1 MKKYLLLFLLFGCS
15 FSDQNQT
22 PIITTVSP
30 EDFEEEKEVS
40 AQLKE
45 GFIMSLW
52 APGPLLSN
60 AVALSFDNDGVAY
73 IAETSRRKTSDIDIR
88 EHRDWMTEDIGLQTL
103 EDTRAF
109 HLAKLDPSLS
119 NQNQWQPDF
128 NGDSIHDWKDLM
140 VQSEYIRRVWDS
152 DGDGRAD
159 ASAIFAEGF
168 NDMITG
174 IAAGIMHYD
183 DHVYLTVAPDL
194 WKLKDTD
201 HDGDADERGSLSHGY
216 GIHIAYAGHDMSG
229 LVMGP
234 DGRVYWSIGDIGVN
248 VVDANGKRWAF
259 PNQGAVMRINP
270 DGTEFEVFAHGL
282 RNPQEIAFDAY
293 GNLISVDNDGDHPG
307 EHERFVH
314 ILEGSDTGWRTHW
327 QFGKYDQ
334 PNEEY
339 KIWMDEKLSVPH
351 FPGQAAYI
359 TPAIALAPDGP
370 AGLAYNPGTALGS
383 QYDNYFFASY
393 FTGSAARSR
402 VQAFKLT
409 PSGASF
415 ALANTED
422 IVRGIV
428 PTGVNFGPDGALYV
442 NDWKDGYDLK
452 PEGRIWKVDLRL
464 SDMQDL
470 RVQTQAILKEG
481 MKKRTDKELREFLGH
496 RDMRVRM
503 DAQFEL
509 VKRNKQEVLIAEAKE
524 GKNQFSRLHAIW
536 GTGQLARKDNAILK
550 ALEPLLNDRND
561 WIRAQT
567 AKVIGDATYSPAR
580 DQLIK
585 QLEDEFGHSAY
596 YAAEALGKIG
606 DKAAFQPLVD
616 LLEKIEES
624 DPHLR
629 HGIVLALARIGDK
642 EAIHSLKDHSSP
654 FVRIGAAVALR
665 ELKSPLVADF
675 LQDKDPWVVTEA
687 ARSIHDDLSISEAL
701 PALAQA
707 LERVEIKEEAFVR
720 RAINANLRLGKDENA
735 QRLVAFATNPEA
747 AQEMRADALWALGY
761 WGNPP
766 LLDRVEGR
774 YRELPKGNLIA
785 AQNALNDHLSGLTI
799 DRNSLLKTSAVQA
812 IGRLKIQKQELVVF
826 GILKNTREPSE
837 ARIVALIGSGAI
849 GKAHKW
855 RKHYDYL

>member
-45 GFIMSLW
+45 GFTMSLW

-88 EHRDWMTEDIGLQTL
+88 EHRDWMTEDIGLQSL

-119 NQNQWQPDF
+119 EQNQWQPDF

-183 DHVYLTVAPDL
+183 DDVYLTVAPDL
-194 WKLKDTD
+194 WKLTDTD
-201 HDGDADERGSLSHGY
+201 HDGDADERVSLSHGY

-606 DKAAFQPLVD
+606 DKAAFQPLV
-616 LLEKIEES
+616 
-624 DPHLR
+624 
-629 HGIVLALARIGDK
+629 
-642 EAIHSLKDHSSP
+642 
-654 FVRIGAAVALR
+654 
-665 ELKSPLVADF
+665 
-675 LQDKDPWVVTEA
+675 
-687 ARSIHDDLSISEAL
+687 
-701 PALAQA
+701 
-707 LERVEIKEEAFVR
+707 
-720 RAINANLRLGKDENA
+720 N
-735 QRLVAFATNPEA
+735 
-747 AQEMRADALWALGY
+747 
-761 WGNPP
+761 
-766 LLDRVEGR
+766 
-774 YRELPKGNLIA
+774 
-785 AQNALNDHLSGLTI
+785 
-799 DRNSLLKTSAVQA
+799 
-812 IGRLKIQKQELVVF
+812 
-826 GILKNTREPSE
+826 
-837 ARIVALIGSGAI
+837 
-849 GKAHKW
+849 
-855 RKHYDYL
+855 